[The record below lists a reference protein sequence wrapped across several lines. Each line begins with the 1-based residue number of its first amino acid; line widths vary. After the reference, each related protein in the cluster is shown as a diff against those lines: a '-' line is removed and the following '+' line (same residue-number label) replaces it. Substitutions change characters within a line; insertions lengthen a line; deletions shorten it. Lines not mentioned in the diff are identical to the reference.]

1 MSSIFSSIIAREIPA
16 WIVAEDEEHIAFL
29 DINPLMR
36 GHTLVVPKVEVD
48 YYFDLS
54 KNDYQNLNHFAR
66 NVAIAIKKAI
76 PCERIGVV
84 VMGLEVP
91 HCHMHLIPIDTMDDM
106 NFSRPKLKLEKDDFQ
121 QIAEQIS
128 SQFEG

>member
-1 MSSIFSSIIAREIPA
+1 MSSIFSRIIAREIPA

-91 HCHMHLIPIDTMDDM
+91 HCHMHLIPIDAMDDM

-121 QIAEQIS
+121 RIAEQIS